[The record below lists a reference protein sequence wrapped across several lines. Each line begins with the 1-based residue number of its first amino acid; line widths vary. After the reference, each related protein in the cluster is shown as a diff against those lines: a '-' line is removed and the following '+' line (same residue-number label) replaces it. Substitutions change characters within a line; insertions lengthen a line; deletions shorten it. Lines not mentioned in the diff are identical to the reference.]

1 MTLRLG
7 TNNPTDFGLAGCGL
21 VREKLP
27 WFDSA
32 IRGPKYEQS
41 MTRQIIYL
49 MAIVILGFS
58 LVACEQ
64 KKISEI
70 NADPGRYM
78 NKEVAVVGR
87 VTQSIGALGKG
98 VYQVDDG
105 TGRLWVMTNSRGVP
119 SKGAKV
125 GVKGYV
131 KPTITFLGVNYAT
144 VMEETDRH
152 AE

>member
-1 MTLRLG
+1 M
-7 TNNPTDFGLAGCGL
+7 
-21 VREKLP
+21 VR
-27 WFDSA
+27 FA
-32 IRGPKYEQS
+32 IRGPKYEQF

-78 NKEVAVVGR
+78 NKEVAVIGQ

-98 VYQVDDG
+98 IYQLDDG

>member
-1 MTLRLG
+1 
-7 TNNPTDFGLAGCGL
+7 
-21 VREKLP
+21 
-27 WFDSA
+27 
-32 IRGPKYEQS
+32 
-41 MTRQIIYL
+41 MTRQIAYL
-49 MAIVILGFS
+49 IAIVILGLS

-70 NADPGRYM
+70 NSDPGRYM
-78 NKEVAVVGR
+78 NKEVAVVGQ
-87 VTQSIGALGKG
+87 VTQSILGRG
-98 VYQVDDG
+98 IYQLDDG
-105 TGRLWVMTNSRGVP
+105 TGRLWVMANSRGVP

-144 VMEETDRH
+144 VMEETDRR

>member
-1 MTLRLG
+1 MVQ
-7 TNNPTDFGLAGCGL
+7 F
-21 VREKLP
+21 
-27 WFDSA
+27 A
-32 IRGPKYEQS
+32 IRGPKYRQT

-49 MAIVILGFS
+49 IAIVILGFS

-70 NADPGRYM
+70 NADPGRYS
-78 NKEVAVVGR
+78 NKEVAVIGH
-87 VTQSIGALGKG
+87 VTQSIGALGRG
-98 VYQVDDG
+98 IYQLDDG

-144 VMEETDRH
+144 VMEETDRRG
-152 AE
+152 E